1 MAWVLKGEDGKL
13 VLGGAWGPWS
23 LEGRGFG
30 GLESGALG
38 PGGAPGE
45 AAGSGSLEGGCLAW
59 ALEGSRFDKLE
70 GEELGP
76 GGALGPESLEGD
88 GVAWSLEGDVR
99 PWRRGSEVHA
109 GWRFCREVGV
119 KGPGGAWPRE
129 GGEIVTLEGGKL
141 VPGEDAGPVS
151 LEGK

>member
-1 MAWVLKGEDGKL
+1 MGRWRADSWCLEKRHWGL
-13 VLGGAWGPWS
+13 VRRRASGWLGCRRAKVPGGRS

-76 GGALGPESLEGD
+76 GGALGPGSLEGD

-99 PWRRGSEVHA
+99 P
-109 GWRFCREVGV
+109 
-119 KGPGGAWPRE
+119 
-129 GGEIVTLEGGKL
+129 
-141 VPGEDAGPVS
+141 
-151 LEGK
+151 